1 MTTNERT
8 VGRYLCW
15 LLAALSA
22 GAAFIH
28 FAVSGE
34 HYDLSWLHGSFFAT
48 IAWLQLAFAVGVVLR
63 PNRRLLV
70 AGVVLNAGII
80 GVWAMSRIWGVPIG
94 PEAWTPETVG
104 LADVLSSA
112 FEAGIVVLSL
122 AVIVRPALASQRLRP
137 AIALPGVA
145 AAALGVAVVSSMA
158 VAPAFATGH
167 SHGSTAGGHTHSDAA
182 AAGGHSHGAIVSNAP
197 TGNTPCEQSGPPAS
211 AGQISSAG
219 GHGHRGPVQWQNIAD
234 RATRD
239 QLGQQLDTAHQVT
252 LQFPTVADAEAAGYN
267 MVTGY
272 VPCIGAHYIK
282 VSNMLGGFDPAK
294 PSMLLYDGTNPDS
307 KIVGLSY
314 SILGDPN
321 TPPEGF
327 AGPNDP
333 WHKHDKNGGL
343 CMKGGVVVGAESTS
357 ADECAARGGKKTALH
372 NMWMMHAWTA
382 DAWQSSWGIFS
393 AENPDL
399 GGRIGDVNAAPDA
412 ASRKQ
417 LANTAVKE

>member
-1 MTTNERT
+1 
-8 VGRYLCW
+8 
-15 LLAALSA
+15 
-22 GAAFIH
+22 
-28 FAVSGE
+28 
-34 HYDLSWLHGSFFAT
+34 
-48 IAWLQLAFAVGVVLR
+48 LR
-63 PNRRLLV
+63 PSRRLLV
-70 AGVVLNAGII
+70 AGIVLSGGII

-104 LADVLSSA
+104 LADGLSSA

-122 AVIVRPALASQRLRP
+122 AVLVRPELASQRLRP
-137 AIALPGVA
+137 AVALPGVA
-145 AAALGVAVVSSMA
+145 IAALGVAVVSSMA
-158 VAPAFATGH
+158 VAPAFASGHHHGSEEAGGH
-167 SHGSTAGGHTHSDAA
+167 SHSDSAA
-182 AAGGHSHGAIVSNAP
+182 ADGGSATAGHSHGAIVSNAP
-197 TGNTPCEQSGPPAS
+197 RGDTPCEQSGPPAS
-211 AGQISSAG
+211 AGQIASAG
-219 GHGHRGPVQWQNIAD
+219 GHGHRGPTQWQNIAD
-234 RATRD
+234 RPTRD
-239 QLGQQLDTAHQVT
+239 QLGQQLDIAHQVT
-252 LQFPTVADAEAAGYN
+252 VQYPTVADAQAAGYN

-314 SILGDPN
+314 SVLGDPN

-343 CMKGGVVVGAESTS
+343 CMKGGVVVGAESTT
-357 ADECAARGGKKTALH
+357 ADECGRRGGKKTALH
-372 NMWMMHAWTA
+372 NLWMMHAWTA

-399 GGRIGDVNAAPDA
+399 GGKIGDINGAPDA

-417 LANTAVKE
+417 LGNTET